1 VAWLLDGLGQ
11 AVDVLDAWRPLSPY
25 YQAIGRNPLREG
37 APWSGWGALAAAT
50 ALLAAVAAAGLERR
64 DLRQ

>member
-1 VAWLLDGLGQ
+1 V
-11 AVDVLDAWRPLSPY
+11 SPY
-25 YQAIGRNPLREG
+25 YQALGRNPLREG

-50 ALLAAVAAAGLERR
+50 AALAGVAAVGLERR